1 MNNLK
6 KNNNLFRQ
14 EALERASSPEELD
27 QIMQVVNPQKW
38 LPLVAVGSLVMA
50 GFFWS
55 ILGQIPITVTGTGII
70 VYPSTVTSFQSLVAG
85 KLRTVNVRVGDFV
98 NRGDVLA
105 TLDQSELIK
114 QLQLLRIKLEQ
125 LQAQDSEASSL
136 QQQRQN
142 VDKQAIAQQ
151 RQSLQQSLQA
161 VQKLTPILK
170 EKGLDS
176 IESDRVNQ
184 KQRLKALRQ
193 LLPTFNQRLNNRQ
206 QLLQQGAIAGDTVL
220 QAQQDYL
227 NAVTQINEAE
237 SQLKQLDVKEAD
249 AQRQYLE
256 NLNSTKDLQAQL
268 KRLDSQQALSEQQ
281 DLETVTNRKKEIQEV
296 QRNIAQLTLQV
307 TNNSLIKSSYSG
319 RVLEISA
326 TPGQVVLQGTPIGA
340 IAAQQQVS
348 QRVSVAFFP
357 VGNGKQIQP
366 GMKSQI
372 TPTTVQRERFGGI
385 QGEVTDVSAFPVTKE
400 SALSVVGNA
409 EFVQGLM
416 SQDPQIQVTTLLQ
429 PDASTFSGYK
439 WSSSTGP
446 QLQVTSG
453 TTTTVQVTVEERAP
467 ITFVLPLLK
476 SWSGIN

>member
-1 MNNLK
+1 M
-6 KNNNLFRQ
+6 
-14 EALERASSPEELD
+14 
-27 QIMQVVNPQKW
+27 
-38 LPLVAVGSLVMA
+38 
-50 GFFWS
+50 
-55 ILGQIPITVTGTGII
+55 
-70 VYPSTVTSFQSLVAG
+70 
-85 KLRTVNVRVGDFV
+85 
-98 NRGDVLA
+98 
-105 TLDQSELIK
+105 
-114 QLQLLRIKLEQ
+114 
-125 LQAQDSEASSL
+125 
-136 QQQRQN
+136 
-142 VDKQAIAQQ
+142 
-151 RQSLQQSLQA
+151 
-161 VQKLTPILK
+161 
-170 EKGLDS
+170 
-176 IESDRVNQ
+176 
-184 KQRLKALRQ
+184 
-193 LLPTFNQRLNNRQ
+193 
-206 QLLQQGAIAGDTVL
+206 QQGAIAGDTVL

-268 KRLDSQQALSEQQ
+268 KRLDSQQALSKQQ

-326 TPGQVVLQGTPIGA
+326 TPGQVVLQGTAIGA

-385 QGEVTDVSAFPVTKE
+385 QGKVTDVSAFPVTKE

-409 EFVQGLM
+409 EFVQALM
-416 SQDPQIQVTTLLQ
+416 SQGPQIQVTTRLQ
-429 PDASTFSGYK
+429 SDTSTFSGYK
-439 WSSSTGP
+439 WSSSKGA
-446 QLQVTSG
+446 QLKITSG